1 MVNIVKGKYVYEDV
15 LYNAT
20 PKTIEAFECLLE
32 HIKVEGKRWEYKV
45 NNYYTSYSLCWHIG
59 TTIPSSVLSAL
70 VRRGMIVCGEKK
82 EGRNTYMISD
92 EIYDYYN
99 EVYLPTKKKYQKEM
113 KAFSRKWHRTT
124 PQNNEQLSEKQEE
137 QTHEIE

>member
-124 PQNNEQLSEKQEE
+124 SQNNEQSLENQEE

>member
-1 MVNIVKGKYVYEDV
+1 MVNIIKGKYVYEDV

-59 TTIPSSVLSAL
+59 TTISSSVLSAL
-70 VRRGMIVCGEKK
+70 VRRGMLVCGEKK

-99 EVYLPTKKKYQKEM
+99 KVYLPTKKKYQKEM
-113 KAFSRKWHRTT
+113 EDFRRNRHRTT
-124 PQNNEQLSEKQEE
+124 PQKLENQEE